1 MSALIFTLKNQPKF
15 TLDAAPLTPENL
27 EGKTLTQIKNLKII
41 YGNKTSKLDTL
52 FTVKGTDPSQI
63 IIENSTD
70 KLINAGQ
77 AMTKG
82 SLTING
88 DAGDFL
94 GQGMKNGTLTVIGNT
109 GSWTGNAMSGGRI
122 NINGNA
128 GDYVGAG
135 LPGDAFGMS
144 NGLINIK
151 GNAGDRVGDRMRRG
165 IIIIQGK
172 SGNYCGIRIHAG
184 TIIVLDKVGKLPGD
198 GMRRGTRRGLCMEY
212 RGLTSSVDVTSRHQD
227 EPLFSDSW
235 SFRLNPVAGQVRA
248 FWRLARLGVSASG
261 CSSESTHTN
270 VRRGARALQIPPPM
284 SRGCG
289 SARDRVGELHVH
301 VCRH

>member
-52 FTVKGTDPSQI
+52 FTVEGTDSSQI

-172 SGNYCGIRIHAG
+172 SGNYCGSRIHAG
-184 TIIVLDKVGKLPGD
+184 TIIVLDKVGKLPGE
-198 GMRRGTRRGLCMEY
+198 GMRRGTIILAKKPTHLSATFKSCGNLKMQFLRL
-212 RGLTSSVDVTSRHQD
+212 LFTQLASIDD
-227 EPLFSDSW
+227 ELSLFNKYGPEAHRFSGD
-235 SFRLNPVAGQVRA
+235 
-248 FWRLARLGVSASG
+248 LARNGK
-261 CSSESTHTN
+261 
-270 VRRGARALQIPPPM
+270 
-284 SRGCG
+284 
-289 SARDRVGELHVH
+289 GELLILQHYK
-301 VCRH
+301 